1 MYNNNTA
8 SFWVRLWNV
17 DSFFVGELKLQ
28 MFQNKLLRK
37 VLRTK
42 EDASV
47 SDLEYY
53 IKRNFFI
60 YMSLRKWN
68 PRGYDS
74 LVCNFD
80 EEAGNANR
88 NNTKFDNVIK
98 MDLREIGF

>member
-1 MYNNNTA
+1 
-8 SFWVRLWNV
+8 V

-60 YMSLRKWN
+60 YMSLRK
-68 PRGYDS
+68 
-74 LVCNFD
+74 
-80 EEAGNANR
+80 
-88 NNTKFDNVIK
+88 
-98 MDLREIGF
+98 